1 MLFLFYKSSTIVFI
15 IFNLSEIKVV
25 LILFYIYICVCVCVC
40 ISCVLDVLL
49 INTIFNFSLKK
60 KENGENTWRWE
71 VVLCW

>member
-25 LILFYIYICVCVCVC
+25 LILFYIYMCVCVCVC

-60 KENGENTWRWE
+60 KENGENTWR
-71 VVLCW
+71 